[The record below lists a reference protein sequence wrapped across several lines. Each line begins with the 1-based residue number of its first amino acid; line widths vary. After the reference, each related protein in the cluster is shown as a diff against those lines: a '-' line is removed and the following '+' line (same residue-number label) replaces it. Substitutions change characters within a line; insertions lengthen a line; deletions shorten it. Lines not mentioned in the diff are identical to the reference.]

1 MNAGFV
7 EISHTADWALRVWA
21 PDLSTLFYQA
31 AVGMYSLMGVVSG
44 SSAGDLQII
53 SLEAG
58 DDECL
63 LVNFLSELLY
73 FLEEE
78 WIGFSTLAVKV
89 ENNKL
94 TATGTFGKIQSLQK
108 EIKAVTFHNLA
119 IQKKEGL
126 YEVTIVFDV

>member
-21 PDLSTLFYQA
+21 PDLSALFYQA
-31 AVGMYSLMGVVSG
+31 AVGMYSLMGLVPG
-44 SSAGDLQII
+44 SHVGDSQTIT
-53 SLEAG
+53 LEAG
-58 DDECL
+58 DNECL

-119 IQKKEGL
+119 IQKKEGQ